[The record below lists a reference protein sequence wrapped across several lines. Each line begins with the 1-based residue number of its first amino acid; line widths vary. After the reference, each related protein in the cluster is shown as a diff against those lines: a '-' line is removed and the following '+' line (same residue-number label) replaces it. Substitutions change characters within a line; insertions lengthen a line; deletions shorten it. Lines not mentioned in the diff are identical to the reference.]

1 MNRQKA
7 LTQIAGVV
15 ILTTVVTG
23 CARFETRTQASGE
36 FDYQDVELIDKYDH
50 GDIPQIEQRSVFDI
64 NSLTKDQEQF
74 GLLGKD
80 VDVRPPAQ
88 LMPVLDGVILDSS
101 KSKTKVW
108 FNTFKADS
116 DHREKVE
123 ELVLQ
128 FLAYKN
134 ATPNIKSES
143 PLQIDTG
150 LIVTERSYGSL
161 TKSVAH
167 EEGQYQLEIETAP
180 DNHSVSLM
188 VDVQSF
194 QEKND
199 DYEVQNTLE
208 GRAKRSVEIRFI
220 NEMLQFAN
228 IKQQLEAKQ
237 FEDNRPLPI
246 KLGFDD
252 NHQTAWI
259 VDAEFLESWAKLPS
273 LLNLMSFKLV
283 DSDKNLGYF
292 LGRFVEQDAEYW
304 QENNLNP
311 ITLEEGE
318 YFIQLGELVGGDTSI
333 TWLDE
338 DKKPLTNQQVTELYL
353 SITDNIRSVILD
365 KDSQTKPL

>member
-7 LTQIAGVV
+7 LTQIASVV
-15 ILTTVVTG
+15 ILATVVTG
-23 CARFETRTQASGE
+23 CTRFEKRTQASGE
-36 FDYQDVELIDKYDH
+36 FDYQNVELKDKFDH

-64 NSLTKDQEQF
+64 KPLTEDQQTL
-74 GLLGKD
+74 GLMGED

-88 LMPVLDGVILDSS
+88 LMPVLEGVILDSG
-101 KSKTKVW
+101 KSQTKVW
-108 FNTFKADS
+108 FNTFKADN
-116 DHREKVE
+116 DHSKKVE
-123 ELVLQ
+123 DLVLQ

-134 ATPNIKSES
+134 ATPTIQSES
-143 PLQIDTG
+143 PIIIDSG
-150 LIVTERSYGSL
+150 LVKSERTYGSL
-161 TKSVAH
+161 SKSTVL
-167 EEGQYQLEIETAP
+167 EEGQYQLKISTAP
-180 DNHSVSLM
+180 DNHSVSLT
-188 VDVQSF
+188 VDVQSY

-199 DYEVQNTLE
+199 DYQVQNTLQA
-208 GRAKRSVEIRFI
+208 RAKRNVEIRFI

-228 IKQQLEAKQ
+228 IKQQLEAIQ
-237 FEDNRPLPI
+237 ATDNSPLPI

-259 VDAEFLESWAKLPS
+259 VDAEFLETWAKLPS

-292 LGRFVEQDAEYW
+292 LARFVEQDTEYW
-304 QENNLNP
+304 QENKLNP
-311 ITLEEGE
+311 ITLEGGE

-353 SITDNIRSVILD
+353 SITDNVRSVILD